1 MRTASIIV
9 NAVIFLI
16 TFAVF
21 ICSFRK
27 DGQWQLERGL
37 KAFRYF
43 TVLSNDFCALTA
55 LVMAF
60 AQLTNR
66 VSMPVVWLKYLGTLS
81 VTITIIT
88 VFLFLGPTQGFG
100 KMLGGEN
107 FFMHLVCPVLAI
119 ASFCLWEKRA
129 MSLGLALTGLIPVSL
144 YGLVYL
150 YRVVYAPEGERWEDF
165 YGFYRGGRW
174 RVTAIVMLAG
184 ALAICVAYWLVCRN
198 A

>member
-16 TFAVF
+16 TFVVL
-21 ICSFRK
+21 ILSFRK

-43 TVLSNDFCALTA
+43 TALSNDFCALTA
-55 LVMAF
+55 LVMAI

-66 VSMPVVWLKYLGTLS
+66 VSMPVVLLKYLGTVS
-81 VTITIIT
+81 VTITLLT

-119 ASFCLWEKRA
+119 ASFCLWEKRQ
-129 MSLGLALTGLIPVSL
+129 MSFGQALMGLIPVAL

-150 YRVVYAPEGERWEDF
+150 YRVVYAPEGQRWEDF

-174 RVTAIVMLAG
+174 RVTLIVMMAG
-184 ALAICVAYWLVCRN
+184 ALAVCVAYWLVCRN